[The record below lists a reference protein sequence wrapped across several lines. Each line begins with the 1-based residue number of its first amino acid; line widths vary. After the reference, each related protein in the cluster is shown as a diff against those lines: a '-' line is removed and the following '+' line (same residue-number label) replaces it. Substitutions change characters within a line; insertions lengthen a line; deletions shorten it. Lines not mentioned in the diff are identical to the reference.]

1 MAQIWIIANSHQK
14 QGVAGKAKKKKK
26 SGTYSTNIYHGVA

>member
-26 SGTYSTNIYHGVA
+26 VVHTQQTFTME